1 MRDHRSELG
10 KAGERVAEEYLK
22 DQGCAILFRR
32 YRGAGKEIDLVVRDG
47 KTIVF
52 VEVKTDTSG
61 RFGSPETWVTPRKQ
75 QAIIKAARSYIAIQE
90 PNADGYRF
98 DVVGV
103 TVRRAGLP
111 KITHVRGAFVAGG

>member
-10 KAGERVAEEYLK
+10 KAGERVAEDYLK
-22 DQGCAILFRR
+22 RQGCEILFRR

-61 RFGSPETWVTPRKQ
+61 RFGPPETWVTPRKQ
-75 QAIIKAARSYIAIQE
+75 QAIIKAARSFIATQE

-103 TVRRAGLP
+103 TIRGTGLP
-111 KITHVRGAFVAGG
+111 EVIHIRNAFSS